1 MQHVIEH
8 GHFGLGFLAARHA
21 VAESVGRVLGRGY
34 LHAAMA
40 VCALTASA
48 EGSVGFEERYAVDA
62 AMVRDPLLKRFS
74 EGPIVTVLD
83 DQLERLRRDPE
94 GARDDLLH
102 LVERAGRRPEHAVS
116 LARLG
121 WDIITADGSVHRAE
135 LAEFET
141 ICDLLEVDVEGV
153 RGAMLG
159 V

>member
-8 GHFGLGFLAARHA
+8 EHLGLGFLAARHA
-21 VAESVGRVLGRGY
+21 VTDGIGRVMGRGY

-48 EGSVGFEERYAVDA
+48 DGSVGFEERYAIDA
-62 AMVRDPLLKRFS
+62 AMVRDPMLKRYT
-74 EGPIVTVLD
+74 ERQLVAVLD
-83 DQLERLRRDPE
+83 GQLDRLRRDPE

-102 LVERAGRRPEHAVS
+102 LVARAGRRPEHAVTLCR
-116 LARLG
+116 LA
-121 WDIITADGSVHRAE
+121 WDIITADDRVRRAE
-135 LAEFET
+135 LTEFET
-141 ICDLLEVDVEGV
+141 ICELLEIDVESV